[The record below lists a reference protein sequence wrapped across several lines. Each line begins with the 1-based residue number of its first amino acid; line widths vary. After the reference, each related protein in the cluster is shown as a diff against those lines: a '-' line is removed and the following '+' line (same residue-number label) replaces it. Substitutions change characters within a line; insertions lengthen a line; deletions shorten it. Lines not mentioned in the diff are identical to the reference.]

1 MTALMEGEQPF
12 EDSELSFAD
21 YLSII
26 KRRWWVVVGAAL
38 LLGLAALA
46 WSMLQTRTY
55 QAQADVLLRTSD
67 NEQLFPGVPFTQDVD
82 IQRRTLAEEN
92 WIASDNFDN
101 LLEDAGVNPAQFRLS
116 IPNIS
121 AGDRNVTGN
130 LLSFIVTGSDAAK
143 AAADANAAAEIYV
156 RERHAAAVDDF
167 ERRRGNEADELAR
180 MEQDLRVL
188 EQPIVD
194 LEGFVR
200 DARSTEEADR
210 FRDQLA
216 QLLAD
221 TSTVGERL
229 DLNRS
234 IETLTARVAET
245 EELRAVLADEEISA
259 RVNTLA
265 EEPSSPVTPKTMRNL
280 LLGLVLGTL
289 GGLGAALLWESLDD
303 KISAEDDVALLGATV
318 LASIPIDGEA
328 TDKKTR
334 LFAAENGSGR
344 EMEAYRTA
352 RAALNFASE
361 GSLSSFLV
369 TSALPSEGKSTTS
382 ANLAVALSMAGQKTL
397 LIDADLR
404 RPTLH
409 KYFELANGVGLR
421 SVLTGEVDA
430 NDVMTVTGYGEML
443 ALISAGKPGG
453 YPSELLSNGRLEELV
468 MGAKEV
474 FDVVVIDTPPLF
486 LVSDAAL
493 VAPSVDGIVLSVTS
507 GMENTGASKKSDFR
521 RLVSAVNRLRTP
533 LLGAVLHGGGVGSYG
548 YGYKYNYYSAA
559 AEEANGTAGPA
570 SGTSN
575 GSDPASASSGQSVSH
590 AAVPPDEWV
599 EDRIDVG
606 PATRR

>member
-1 MTALMEGEQPF
+1 MEGEQPF
-12 EDSELSFAD
+12 ENSELSFAD

-26 KRRWWVVVGAAL
+26 KRRWWVVVGAAIAL
-38 LLGLAALA
+38 ALAALI

-55 QAQADVLLRTSD
+55 QAQADVLLRTSE

-101 LLEDAGVNPAQFRLS
+101 LLEEAGVNPSTFRLS

-121 AGDRNVTGN
+121 AGDRNLTGN

-143 AAADANAAAEIYV
+143 VAADANTAAEVYV
-156 RERHAAAVDDF
+156 RERHASAVDDF
-167 ERRRGNEADELAR
+167 ERRRGSEAAELAR
-180 MEQDLRVL
+180 LQEDLRVL
-188 EQPIVD
+188 EEPVVE
-194 LEGFVR
+194 LERLIR
-200 DARSTEEADR
+200 DARSTEEANG
-210 FRDQLA
+210 FRDQLS
-216 QLLAD
+216 QLRAD
-221 TSTVGERL
+221 MVGERL
-229 DLNRS
+229 DLDRS
-234 IETLTARVAET
+234 IETLTFRVAET

-265 EEPSSPVTPKTMRNL
+265 DVPSSPVTPKTMRNL

-289 GGLGAALLWESLDD
+289 GGLAAALLWESLDD
-303 KISAEDDVALLGATV
+303 KISGEDDLGLIGMNV
-318 LASIPIDGEA
+318 LSSIPIDGEA
-328 TDKKTR
+328 SDKKTR
-334 LFAAENGSGR
+334 LFAAEEGSGR

-361 GSLSSFLV
+361 GRLSSFLV

-397 LIDADLR
+397 LIDGDLR

-409 KYFELANGVGLR
+409 KYFDLANGVGLR
-421 SVLTGEVDA
+421 SVLTGEADA

-474 FDVVVIDTPPLF
+474 FDVVIIDTPPLF

-507 GMENTGASKKSDFR
+507 GMGTTGASKKSDSR
-521 RLVSAVNRLRTP
+521 RLVDAVRRLRTP

-559 AEEANGTAGPA
+559 PEETTGGPVAAGTNGSAPA
-570 SGTSN
+570 QVASN
-575 GSDPASASSGQSVSH
+575 GHAPARAPESADG
-590 AAVPPDEWV
+590 WV

-606 PATRR
+606 PASRS